1 MLSIHVNDRMQ
12 FLSLLFCNMDDV
24 KPCFVYYSSYTMI
37 EVTKMALL
45 ETYLARLQ
53 ICINN
58 SRDFCVIVS

>member
-1 MLSIHVNDRMQ
+1 
-12 FLSLLFCNMDDV
+12 MDDV